1 MVMNLAESFRIFKS
15 HWVLGV
21 TLALIW
27 LLLSAFDLSRHSVP
41 ANEIKSGGPPK
52 DGIPAILKP
61 KFYSAK
67 KAGQSFLNESDR
79 VLGIQLKGV
88 AKAYPIKILNW
99 HEIVNDKIDGKNIV
113 VTFCPLC
120 GTGMVFDGTVRGQK
134 MSFGVSGLLYQSDM
148 LLYDHMTESL
158 WSQIKS
164 EAITGPMM
172 GAKLKLISSTQTTW
186 KQWKKLYPKTLVLS
200 TKTGFRR
207 NYDRDPY
214 NGYYTRRELYFSVN
228 KQNRA
233 YHPKERVIGIEV
245 NGRAKAYPFVE
256 LAKTKSPVKDLVNG
270 KELRVEFDSVSQ
282 TAMIYD
288 KKGEALPTVVG
299 FWFAWYAFHPETEIF
314 KGNIK

>member
-1 MVMNLAESFRIFKS
+1 MKLFLNHKSNWLLAGT
-15 HWVLGV
+15 LG
-21 TLALIW
+21 LIW
-27 LLLSAFDLSRHSVP
+27 VILSAFDLSRHSVP
-41 ANEIKSGGPPK
+41 VSEIKSGGPPK

-61 KFYSAK
+61 KFVSAK
-67 KAGQSFLNESDR
+67 KAEKAFLKESDR
-79 VLGIQLKGV
+79 VLGIEIKGV

-99 HEIVNDKIDGKNIV
+99 HEIVNDKISGKNIV

-120 GTGMVFDGTVRGQK
+120 GTGMVFDATIRGQE

-148 LLYDHMTESL
+148 LLYDHKTESL

-164 EAITGPMM
+164 EAVAGTMT
-172 GAKLKLISSTQTTW
+172 GAKLKLISSTHTTW
-186 KQWKKLYPKTLVLS
+186 KQWRKLHPKTLVLS
-200 TKTGFRR
+200 NHTGFRR

-214 NGYYTRRELYFSVN
+214 KGYYKRPDLMFPVA

-245 NGRAKAYPFVE
+245 NGSYKVYPFVE
-256 LAKTKSPVKDLVNG
+256 LAKTESPVEDVVNG
-270 KELRVEFDSVSQ
+270 QPLRIEFDSQSQ

-288 KKGEALPTVVG
+288 KKGKALPAVVG

-314 KGNIK
+314 NGNEK